1 MIPDDELKNGR
12 ILIVDDKKANV
23 LLLEGTLASDGYQAV
38 LSTTNP
44 CDCIDLFI
52 SFQPDLILLDLN
64 MPDMDGFEVM
74 ERLKCLV
81 NSDYLPV
88 LVLTA
93 FHDRTTRLRAL
104 QVGARDFI
112 SKPFDTREILCR
124 IRNLLEVTLSHRRV
138 RDHNKLLDRQ
148 VREKTRELHDTR
160 LEIIRRLGLAAE
172 FKDRDT
178 ANHIIR
184 MSQICQILADA
195 YGVSNAHSE
204 LLLTAS
210 PMHDVGKI
218 GIPDQILLKPG
229 KLDAQEWQIMQTHTE
244 IGYRLLDGHSSELME
259 TAKQIALSHHERW
272 DGNGYPFGLAGDE
285 IPFNGR
291 ICAIADVFDALTS
304 LRPYKQPWSYAKAAA
319 EIESQ
324 RGRQFDPELVDT
336 FTGIK
341 EIIFEICHAC
351 E

>member
-1 MIPDDELKNGR
+1 MIPDEELRDGR
-12 ILIVDDKKANV
+12 ILIIDDKEANI
-23 LLLEGTLASDGYQAV
+23 LLLEGTLASDGYSSV
-38 LSTTNP
+38 VSTTDP
-44 CDCIDLFI
+44 RDAIDLFI
-52 SFQPDLILLDLN
+52 SFEPDLVLLDLN
-64 MPDMDGFEVM
+64 MPHMDGFEVM

-93 FHDRTTRLRAL
+93 FHDRETRLRAL
-104 QVGARDFI
+104 QAGARDFI
-112 SKPFDTREILCR
+112 SKPFDNQEILCR
-124 IRNLLEVTLSHRRV
+124 IRNLLEITLSNRRV

-148 VREKTRELHDTR
+148 VKEKTRELHGTR

-184 MSQICQILADA
+184 MSQICQILGDA
-195 YGVSNAHSE
+195 YGVDGEHSE

-229 KLDAQEWQIMQTHTE
+229 KLDAEEWRIMKTHTE
-244 IGYRLLDGHSSELME
+244 IGYRLLDGHDSDLMVA
-259 TAKQIALSHHERW
+259 AKEIALTHHERW
-272 DGNGYPFGLAGDE
+272 DGSGYPGGLSGEE
-285 IPFNGR
+285 IPLNGR

-304 LRPYKQPWSYAKAAA
+304 KRPYKDAWPLEKAAA
-319 EIESQ
+319 EILAQ
-324 RGRQFDPELVDT
+324 RGSQFDPQLVDIFCSVKELV
-336 FTGIK
+336 FGI
-341 EIIFEICHAC
+341 C
-351 E
+351 ENCD